1 MDLSTGPAWP
11 SHQEMVHEAWRAGGR
26 SAGLRRGE
34 RAQSHRRGAL
44 PELGTAK
51 GCPGGDRRPMFFS
64 GYP

>member
-1 MDLSTGPAWP
+1 
-11 SHQEMVHEAWRAGGR
+11 MVHEAWRAGGR